1 MQQARRQF
9 CTAAALGLLV
19 GTQSRAQS
27 PFPDRPI
34 KFIVP
39 TSPGSGP
46 DVLARG
52 LAQIMGARLNQPLVV
67 ENRPGAAANIGFQAM
82 AKAPADGYTIGI
94 VPNQFSIN
102 PHLYK
107 LGFDPM
113 KDLEPLC
120 LVARGAMVLAVRPGL
135 EAHDL
140 ASFIALA
147 KKSEKPL
154 TFASAGTGSP
164 QHMAG
169 ALLQDMTG
177 ARLLHVPYSGVA
189 GAMTAA
195 ISGEVDCMFMAVQ
208 QAVPHARSAR
218 ARLLAVSTRRASP
231 ALPNVATADASG
243 LPGFDV
249 GLWFGLVAPSG
260 VPAAV
265 KARLIDEAS
274 RAIDDPQFEK
284 TLQTQGLEPSYLPQQ
299 EFISLV
305 RTDMDRWGPVVRRLN
320 IKAE

>member
-1 MQQARRQF
+1 MQQSRRNF
-9 CTAAALGLLV
+9 CTATALGLLA
-19 GTQSRAQS
+19 GSYASAQS
-27 PFPDRPI
+27 TFPDRPI
-34 KFIVP
+34 RLIVP

-52 LAQIMGARLNQPLVV
+52 LAQIMGGKLGQPLVV
-67 ENRPGAAANIGFQAM
+67 DNRPGAAANIGFQAI
-82 AKAPADGYTIGI
+82 AKAGADGYTIGI

-107 LGFDPM
+107 LNFEPS
-113 KDLEPLC
+113 KEIEPLC

-135 EAHDL
+135 EATDL

-147 KKSEKPL
+147 KKADKPL
-154 TFASAGTGSP
+154 TFGSAGSGSP

-169 ALLQDMTG
+169 ALLQDMSG
-177 ARLLHVPYSGVA
+177 AKLLHVPYSGVA

-208 QAVPHARSAR
+208 QAVPHARSGR
-218 ARLLAVSTRRASP
+218 VRLLAVTTKRTSP
-231 ALPNVATADASG
+231 VLPNVPTVDGAG

-260 VPAAV
+260 MPAAV
-265 KARLIDEAS
+265 KARLIAEAS
-274 RAIDDPQFEK
+274 KAIEDPQFEK
-284 TLQTQGLEPSYLPQQ
+284 TLQTQGLEASYLPQQ
-299 EFISLV
+299 EFERLV
-305 RTDMDRWGPVVRRLN
+305 QADLDRWGPVVKRLN

>member
-1 MQQARRQF
+1 MQQTRRNF
-9 CTAAALGLLV
+9 CTAAAMGLLA
-19 GTQSRAQS
+19 GTCARAQA

-52 LAQIMGARLNQPLVV
+52 LAQIMSGKLNQPLVV
-67 ENRPGAAANIGFQAM
+67 ENRPGAAANIGFQAI

-107 LGFDPM
+107 LSFDPV
-113 KDLEPLC
+113 KEIEPLC

-135 EAHDL
+135 EAPDL

-147 KKSEKPL
+147 KKSSKPL

-177 ARLLHVPYSGVA
+177 AKLLHVPYSGVA

-208 QAVPHARSAR
+208 QAVPHSKSGRV
-218 ARLLAVSTRRASP
+218 RLLAVSTKRPSP
-231 ALPNVATADASG
+231 VLPMISTLDAAG

-249 GLWFGLVAPSG
+249 GLWFGLVAPAG
-260 VPAAV
+260 LPAAV
-265 KARLIDEAS
+265 KARLIEEAS
-274 RAIDDPQFEK
+274 KAIDDPQFEK

-299 EFISLV
+299 EFLSMV
-305 RTDMDRWGPVVRRLN
+305 KVDTERWGPVVKRLN
-320 IKAE
+320 IKAD